1 MITFLKGDILQA
13 NADAIIN
20 TVNCVGIMGRGIAL
34 QFKNVFPENFKAY
47 ESACKRD
54 EVNPG
59 RMFVFETGEL
69 SPRYIIN
76 FPTKRHWKGKS
87 RIEDIDSGLIDLV
100 KVIQRFRITS
110 IAVPPLGSGLG
121 GLDWNDVRP
130 RIVAALE
137 PLDSVQVLIYEPH
150 GAPDVA
156 AIARNKKVPKMSP
169 GRAALVA
176 LLQRY
181 LNGLMDPFVTL
192 LEAHKLMFFLQEA
205 GEPLGLKY
213 RKAPYG
219 PYAENLRH
227 VLRDIEGHLL
237 SGYADG
243 GDDPTKQLS
252 IIPGAKEDAEAF
264 LKNRPETL
272 QRFDRVANL
281 VSGFESPFGLELLAT
296 VCWVAKNEGATT
308 AKEAEELVY
317 AWNARKR
324 RFSPQHIEL
333 ALETLADRGWLMSS
347 ISTGGASSSSMR
359 RSITIATADTEQ

>member
-1 MITFLKGDILQA
+1 MINFVHGDILQA

-34 QFKNVFPENFKAY
+34 QFKNVFPENFRAY
-47 ESACKRD
+47 EAACKRN

-69 SPRYIIN
+69 NPRYIIN

-87 RIEDIDSGLIDLV
+87 RIEDIESGLVDLV
-100 KVIQRFRITS
+100 AVISRFQIKS

-121 GLDWNDVRP
+121 GLDWSDVRP
-130 RIVAALE
+130 LIVDALA
-137 PLDSVQVLIYEPH
+137 PLQKLDVAIYEPH

-156 AIARNKKVPKMSP
+156 AIARNKLVPNMTP

-205 GEPLGLKY
+205 GEPLKLNYVKGQ
-213 RKAPYG
+213 YG
-219 PYAENLRH
+219 PYAETLRH
-227 VLRDIEGHLL
+227 ALRAVEGHLI

-243 GDDPTKQLS
+243 GDEPTKQLS
-252 IIPGAKEDAEAF
+252 IVPGANEDAEKF
-264 LKNRPETL
+264 LKDSPDTL
-272 QRFDRVANL
+272 ERFDRVAKL

-296 VCWVAKNEGATT
+296 VYWVAKKEGAKTSART
-308 AKEAEELVY
+308 EELVY

-333 ALETLADRGWLMSS
+333 ALETLVDRQWLEADIAR
-347 ISTGGASSSSMR
+347 TQTVEKKAPP
-359 RSITIATADTEQ
+359 ATAVNAF

>member
-1 MITFLKGDILQA
+1 MIRSVVGDILQA
-13 NADAIIN
+13 NADAIVN

-47 ESACKRD
+47 EAACKRG

-69 SPRYIIN
+69 SPRYIVN

-87 RIEDIDSGLIDLV
+87 RIEDIDSGLVDLV
-100 KVIQRFRITS
+100 SAIRRYNITS
-110 IAVPPLGSGLG
+110 IAIPPLGSGLG
-121 GLDWNDVRP
+121 GLDWSKVRP
-130 RIVAALE
+130 RIVDALE
-137 PLDSVQVLIYEPH
+137 SLPNVAVTIYEPN
-150 GAPDVA
+150 GAPDAA
-156 AIARNKKVPKMSP
+156 AIARNRKVPTMSP

-205 GEPLGLKY
+205 GEKLALTY

-227 VLRDIEGHLL
+227 VLRDVEGHLL

-243 GDDPTKQLS
+243 GDEPTKQLS
-252 IIPGAKEDAEAF
+252 IIPGANEEAERF
-264 LKNRPETL
+264 LSNRPETL
-272 QRFDRVANL
+272 KRFDRVADL
-281 VSGFESPFGLELLAT
+281 VSGFETPFGLELLAT
-296 VCWVAKNEGATT
+296 VYWVAKQEGAKS
-308 AKEAEELVY
+308 ALEAQRLVY
-317 AWNARKR
+317 AWNARKGQ
-324 RFSPQHIEL
+324 FSGPHIEL
-333 ALETLADRGWLMSS
+333 ALEKLVNNGWLELDLGNPSRVPS
-347 ISTGGASSSSMR
+347 AIE
-359 RSITIATADTEQ
+359 TAKAPTVAD

>member
-1 MITFLKGDILQA
+1 MIRSVVGDILQA
-13 NADAIIN
+13 NTDAIVN

-47 ESACKRD
+47 EAACKRG

-59 RMFVFETGEL
+59 KMFVFETGEL

-87 RIEDIDSGLIDLV
+87 RMEDIDSGLLDLV
-100 KVIQRFRITS
+100 SVIKRYRINS
-110 IAVPPLGSGLG
+110 IAIPPLGSGLG
-121 GLDWNDVRP
+121 GLDWSKVRP
-130 RIVAALE
+130 KIIDAVE
-137 PLDSVQVLIYEPH
+137 PLESLSVTIYEPN
-150 GAPDVA
+150 GAPDA
-156 AIARNKKVPKMSP
+156 EALARNRKVPSMSP

-205 GEPLGLKY
+205 GEKLALTY

-227 VLRDIEGHLL
+227 VLRDVEGHLL

-243 GDDPTKQLS
+243 GDEPTKQLS
-252 IIPGAKEDAEAF
+252 IIPGANEEAERF
-264 LKNRPETL
+264 LSDRPETL
-272 QRFDRVANL
+272 KRFDRVADL
-281 VSGFESPFGLELLAT
+281 VSGFETPFGLELLAT
-296 VCWVAKNEGATT
+296 VYWVAKHEGATS
-308 AKEAEELVY
+308 ALEAQRLVY
-317 AWNARKR
+317 AWNTRKGQ
-324 RFSPQHIEL
+324 FSGPHIEL
-333 ALETLADRGWLMSS
+333 ALDRLVKAGWLQLDLGKPSKVTTQLEAAVAPAMS
-347 ISTGGASSSSMR
+347 
-359 RSITIATADTEQ
+359 D

>member
-1 MITFLKGDILQA
+1 MIKFLNGDILQA
-13 NADAIIN
+13 NADAVIN

-47 ESACKRD
+47 EAACKRG
-54 EVNPG
+54 EVHPG
-59 RMFVFETGEL
+59 QMFVFETGQL

-87 RIEDIDSGLIDLV
+87 RIEDIESGLIDLV
-100 KVIQRFRITS
+100 KVIRQYNITS
-110 IAVPPLGSGLG
+110 IAVPPLGAGLG
-121 GLDWNDVRP
+121 GLDWADVRP

-137 PLDSVQVLIYEPH
+137 GLKAVQIIIYEPH
-150 GAPDVA
+150 GAPDAA
-156 AIARNKKVPKMSP
+156 AISRNKKVPKMSP

-205 GEPLGLKY
+205 GEPLDLRY
-213 RKAPYG
+213 NKAAYG

-227 VLRDIEGHLL
+227 VLRDIEGHLI

-252 IIPGAKEDAEAF
+252 IIPGAKEDTEAF
-264 LKNRPETL
+264 LKDRPATL

-281 VSGFESPFGLELLAT
+281 VSGFETPFGLELLAT
-296 VCWVAKNEGATT
+296 VYWVAKNEGATT
-308 AKEAEELVY
+308 AKEAEDLIY

-324 RFSPQHIEL
+324 RFSPQNIEL
-333 ALETLADRGWLMSS
+333 ALHTLVQRDWLPS
-347 ISTGGASSSSMR
+347 IISKNLSNDNSMPRPIAVSTASL
-359 RSITIATADTEQ
+359 